1 MSILRISCYL
11 YSIYF
16 SRKDQLLSTILTQTG
31 ATKAECLTIE
41 GSPVPNTPCVPKWKY
56 KGKLRVGC
64 ITEYDPDDKPWCSTK
79 VNPRTNEH
87 INGNWGHCGS
97 SCPRSKK

>member
-1 MSILRISCYL
+1 M
-11 YSIYF
+11 
-16 SRKDQLLSTILTQTG
+16 
-31 ATKAECLTIE
+31 
-41 GSPVPNTPCVPKWKY
+41 
-56 KGKLRVGC
+56 RVGC

-97 SCPRSKK
+97 SCPRSKMFSGIAPKADIMKIKRFVKKLTVWIKTKKSHTYEILPGGVHASPHES